1 MKNATSATPGVH
13 VVSVRLLG
21 TVLIA
26 LLAMTWLTVAVTRFE
41 LGNLNLWTAMAIA
54 TVKATLVALYFM
66 HLRWERPVNAIFF
79 IGSLLFVAIF
89 VGLALMDTRQYQDA
103 LIPGYAPELR
113 P

>member
-1 MKNATSATPGVH
+1 MKNATSLTPGAH

-21 TVLIA
+21 AVLIA
-26 LLAMTWLTVAVTRFE
+26 LLVMTWITVAVTRFE
-41 LGNLNLWTAMAIA
+41 LGNFNLWTAMAIA

-89 VGLALMDTRQYQDA
+89 VGLALMDTGHYQDE
-103 LIPGYAPELR
+103 LIPGYAPDLR
-113 P
+113 R